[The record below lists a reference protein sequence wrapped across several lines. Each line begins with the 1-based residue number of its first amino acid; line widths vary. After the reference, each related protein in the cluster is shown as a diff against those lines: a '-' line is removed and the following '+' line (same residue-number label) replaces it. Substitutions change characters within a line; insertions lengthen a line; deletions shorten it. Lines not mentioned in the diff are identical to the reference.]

1 MIRQACVADTVGVLA
16 EDDEGNQLL
25 AFERDVREDAL
36 AVRASAAAVASPGDV
51 ASPWKVPLPAALVA
65 LWHGD
70 ELLLVFDRYR
80 HRWELP
86 GGGID
91 SGETPRETAVRELRE
106 ESGYEVT
113 DLLLAGRA
121 RFALQAGQRVE
132 DAAIFAG
139 RAEPTGAFTPN
150 PEIAAITWWDGVR
163 PIDGRVQVL
172 DLMLGRL
179 ARAALR

>member
-1 MIRQACVADTVGVLA
+1 M
-16 EDDEGNQLL
+16 
-25 AFERDVREDAL
+25 
-36 AVRASAAAVASPGDV
+36 
-51 ASPWKVPLPAALVA
+51 PLPAALVA

-86 GGGID
+86 GGGIEPE
-91 SGETPRETAVRELRE
+91 ETPRQAAVRELRE
-106 ESGYEVT
+106 ESGYEMA
-113 DLLLAGRA
+113 DLVLAGRA
-121 RFALQAGQRVE
+121 RFVLQAPRRVE

-139 RAEPTGAFTPN
+139 RAEPAGVFTPN
-150 PEIAAITWWDGVR
+150 AEIAAITWWDGIR
-163 PIDGRVQVL
+163 PIDGRVQIL

>member
-1 MIRQACVADTVGVLA
+1 M
-16 EDDEGNQLL
+16 
-25 AFERDVREDAL
+25 
-36 AVRASAAAVASPGDV
+36 
-51 ASPWKVPLPAALVA
+51 PLSAALVA

-91 SGETPRETAVRELRE
+91 PGETPQQAAVRELRE
-106 ESGYEVT
+106 ESGYEVA
-113 DLLLAGRA
+113 DLIFAGRA
-121 RFALQAGQRVE
+121 RFALEGGQRVE

-139 RAEPTGAFTPN
+139 RAEPSGVFAPTA
-150 PEIAAITWWDGVR
+150 EIAAITWWDGVR

-172 DLMLGRL
+172 DLTLGRL
-179 ARAALR
+179 VRAALR